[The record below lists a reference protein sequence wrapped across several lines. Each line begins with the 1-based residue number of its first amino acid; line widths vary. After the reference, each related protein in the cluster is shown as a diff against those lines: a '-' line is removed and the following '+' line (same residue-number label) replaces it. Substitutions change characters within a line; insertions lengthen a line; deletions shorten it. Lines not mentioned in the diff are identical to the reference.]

1 MQIYQMI
8 LEKLTL
14 KNLKLYKGCMGS
26 LTFLQPINFK
36 VSTIGACILLA
47 IACKK
52 LKIAWQLLNFICAYS
67 DTFYGLK
74 DVNNYVSK
82 DLPIATNFDICINK
96 MIYVLYCITAGMS
109 PDLRRLIVWMMNP
122 LPQHRFVTVK

>member
-1 MQIYQMI
+1 MI

-26 LTFLQPINFK
+26 LTFSQPINFK
-36 VSTIGACILLA
+36 VSTIGACIPLV

-52 LKIAWQLLNFICAYS
+52 LKIVWQLLNFICAYS

-74 DVNNYVSK
+74 DVINYVSK
-82 DLPIATNFDICINK
+82 DLPIATNFDCINK
-96 MIYVLYCITAGMS
+96 MIYVLY
-109 PDLRRLIVWMMNP
+109 
-122 LPQHRFVTVK
+122 